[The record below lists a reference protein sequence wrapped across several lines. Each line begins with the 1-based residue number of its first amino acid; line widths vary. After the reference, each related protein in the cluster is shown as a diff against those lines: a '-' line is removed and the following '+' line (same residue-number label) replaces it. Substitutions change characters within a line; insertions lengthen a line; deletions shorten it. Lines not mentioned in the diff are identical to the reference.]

1 MKPMAPESSRA
12 LTVTA
17 VVLLLLG
24 LLVPSPS
31 GALAAFCLGA
41 LTSAVPVLFGR
52 GTARITAA
60 IVLLCALGLA
70 GYHRAAF
77 QADQERYRQRASPG
91 N

>member
-17 VVLLLLG
+17 VLILFLG

-31 GALAAFCLGA
+31 GAFAAFVIGA
-41 LTSAVPVLFGR
+41 LISAVPVLFGR
-52 GTARITAA
+52 GTARIAAA

-70 GYHRAAF
+70 GYHRAHF
-77 QADQERYRQRASPG
+77 QVDQERYRHRVAPG
-91 N
+91 H

>member
-1 MKPMAPESSRA
+1 MKPLAPESSRA

-17 VVLLLLG
+17 VVLLMLG

-31 GALAAFCLGA
+31 GAFAAFCLGA
-41 LTSAVPVLFGR
+41 LTSAIPALLAR
-52 GTARITAA
+52 GAVRITAA

-70 GYHRAAF
+70 GFHHDEFR
-77 QADQERYRQRASPG
+77 ADQERYRHRHPAD